1 MAILPPLSSPSAIA
15 RDLRIFLIGGTRY
28 KLVFATLAVAVTS
41 LLVTMLIIESWWG
54 VEPEGR
60 QIVYAQDFPAS
71 RTDADIIAQQKIDQA
86 AVDKARA
93 ERRAQFQRLD
103 DAMTRHGL

>member
-1 MAILPPLSSPSAIA
+1 MAILPPLSRPSVIA
-15 RDLRIFLIGGTRY
+15 RDLRIFLFGDRRY

-54 VEPEGR
+54 VEPQGK
-60 QIVYAQDFPAS
+60 QIVYAQDFPAN
-71 RTDADIIAQQKIDQA
+71 RTDAEIIAQQKIDQKI
-86 AVDKARA
+86 VDKARA
-93 ERRAQFQRLD
+93 ERRAAFQRLD